1 MKMKD
6 NEQINTASPIVEI
19 FKTNVS
25 DQQLANKIIMD
36 LNQLFPDYNINFDL
50 EDCDKVLRVKS
61 PNSINIA
68 GIVRTWT
75 EKDIQIELI
84 NY

>member
-25 DQQLANKIIMD
+25 NQQLANKIIMD

-61 PNSINIA
+61 TNSINIA
-68 GIVRTWT
+68 GIVRNCT

>member
-50 EDCDKVLRVKS
+50 EDCDRILRIDCEFLLSERVI
-61 PNSINIA
+61 SILK
-68 GIVRTWT
+68 
-75 EKDIQIELI
+75 EKGFSCEELL
-84 NY
+84 Y

>member
-1 MKMKD
+1 
-6 NEQINTASPIVEI
+6 
-19 FKTNVS
+19 
-25 DQQLANKIIMD
+25 MD

-68 GIVRTWT
+68 GIVRTCT